1 MDIVDLYLSECHA
14 ISIFLFSFTP
24 MRLRLTSLLLND
36 EQYMG
41 ISIYFSKHI
50 VWTFSIGI
58 VNAHKSRFLGKILC
72 IRLKNCSYFSW
83 EDACLF
89 SLFLFTM
96 QVFFSLFFSVLS
108 SQPQSGK
115 KNVIVV
121 VVSLTF
127 LTILHAKMLYR
138 DIMIP
143 MLTMEEN
150 MQI

>member
-14 ISIFLFSFTP
+14 ISTFLFSFTP
-24 MRLRLTSLLLND
+24 MRLQLTSLLLNG

-41 ISIYFSKHI
+41 FSIYISKHI
-50 VWTFSIGI
+50 VGTFSIGT

-72 IRLKNCSYFSW
+72 IRLKNCSYFSR

-89 SLFLFTM
+89 LFTI
-96 QVFFSLFFSVLS
+96 QVFFLFFSVLS
-108 SQPQSGK
+108 SQPQNGK
-115 KNVIVV
+115 NNVIVVV